1 MEQEGNPESAFRSIE
16 EKLHHQIHVLTTA
29 MSKIERHGKDQYE
42 QRVYAIY
49 ERILTRRKQ
58 MLGHFGA

>member
-1 MEQEGNPESAFRSIE
+1 MEQEGSRQSDFRSIE
-16 EKLHHQIHVLTTA
+16 EKLHHEIRVLTTA

-58 MLGHFGA
+58 MLSRFCA

>member
-1 MEQEGNPESAFRSIE
+1 MEQEGSQQSDFRSIE
-16 EKLHHQIHVLTTA
+16 EKLHHEIRVLTTA

-58 MLGHFGA
+58 MLSRFCA

>member
-1 MEQEGNPESAFRSIE
+1 MEQEGSWQSDFRSIE
-16 EKLHHQIHVLTTA
+16 EKLHHEIRVLSTA
-29 MSKIERHGKDQYE
+29 MSKIELHGGDQHE

-58 MLGHFGA
+58 MLSRFCA

>member
-1 MEQEGNPESAFRSIE
+1 MEQEGSQQSDFRSIE
-16 EKLHHQIHVLTTA
+16 EKLHHEIRVLTTA
-29 MSKIERHGKDQYE
+29 MSKIERHGRDQYE

-58 MLGHFGA
+58 MLSRFCA